1 MASVSTQNIIVMIYL
16 NHRFF
21 SAPRTDESGIPRRP
35 ATAGPWVLA
44 AAALV
49 LLLGT
54 AGRNVASSGGDRP
67 SAMPLEQE
75 QRHLQ
80 GFMDALRAEG
90 AVRRLSPCR
99 EADVCA
105 GVTELFRSLDA
116 SDQRSIGRGIARY
129 FETRTTDARPVREV
143 RFLDARTGIEL
154 GRYAG
159 GRLLW
164 EGDF

>member
-1 MASVSTQNIIVMIYL
+1 MIYL
-16 NHRFF
+16 NHRLL
-21 SAPRTDESGIPRRP
+21 STPQSGASGIPRRP
-35 ATAGPWVLA
+35 AAAGPWVLA

-49 LLLGT
+49 LLLGA
-54 AGRNVASSGGDRP
+54 AGRNAASGGDSP
-67 SAMPLEQE
+67 SAVPLEQE
-75 QRHLQ
+75 RRHLQ

-90 AVRRLSPCR
+90 AVRRLAPCHQ
-99 EADVCA
+99 ADVCA

-129 FETRTTDARPVREV
+129 FETRPTDARPVREV

-154 GRYAG
+154 GRYAD